1 MYLIKR
7 KIKCNKIV
15 IDILLIIESLLNI
28 VIMEYVNI
36 YGLFL
41 ECFKK

>member
-15 IDILLIIESLLNI
+15 IDILLIIESIEYSYYGICKYLWI
-28 VIMEYVNI
+28 VFRM
-36 YGLFL
+36 F
-41 ECFKK
+41 